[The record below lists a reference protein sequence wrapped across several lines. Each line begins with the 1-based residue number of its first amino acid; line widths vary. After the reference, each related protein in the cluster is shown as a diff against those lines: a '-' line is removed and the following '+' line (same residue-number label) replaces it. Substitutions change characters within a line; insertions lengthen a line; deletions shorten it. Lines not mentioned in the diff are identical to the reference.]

1 MSEEKAEYITDA
13 LEMMGI
19 VQPKK
24 IETQISGFVP
34 VFDYVLSYY
43 KDHTTALVFGR
54 RWQYC
59 GMEDGVCRASLA
71 KIANDLQLD
80 EATVMRHTEKLV
92 KDGFLIDKTPDRR
105 NRPHVYID
113 GGKVTMKTALNAH
126 IAQSN
131 TGIAQSNVGIA
142 ESKLI
147 KQDKTNIKQEPPKGD
162 LVDLEL
168 SKLPALSIRSAV
180 SEYFKIN
187 VNWDTKT
194 SRQWLEWAH
203 GENITAEQIARAAET
218 WRADKQFNWT
228 HPTLKGIF
236 EKWQMLMDASGV
248 VNQSPAP
255 VYIPPPENPEYVPAP
270 PRKR

>member
-1 MSEEKAEYITDA
+1 MSEEQAEYITDA

-43 KDHTTALVFGR
+43 KDHITALVFGR

-71 KIANDLQLD
+71 KIAGDLQLD

-105 NRPHVYID
+105 NRPHVYMD

-126 IAQSN
+126 IAQNNTGIAQNN
-131 TGIAQSNVGIA
+131 TGIAQSNMGIA

-147 KQDKTNIKQEPPKGD
+147 KQDKTNIKQSAPKGD

-236 EKWQMLMDASGV
+236 EKWQMLMDASGEV
-248 VNQSPAP
+248 DQLPEVTYDPDGAP
-255 VYIPPPENPEYVPAP
+255 ESW
-270 PRKR
+270 